1 MAYLPT
7 CEIFQDAFSDNI
19 SFDVLPVRNSTK
31 SHLLKL
37 IDAYYGG
44 HEADAETWFEIAG
57 MIKLM
62 FTQHFME
69 TVFPRPQYMQ
79 LYGAT
84 EICVFPMITSSDRVV
99 SNAFTNTMTAIILAV
114 LMCNL
119 SVIVCTKIY
128 KLSPIPIKKTDYP
141 SRLVH
146 INANI
151 CVFSFFPITLLSVI
165 HNMGLLD
172 ISYIYTLSVLL

>member
-1 MAYLPT
+1 
-7 CEIFQDAFSDNI
+7 
-19 SFDVLPVRNSTK
+19 
-31 SHLLKL
+31 
-37 IDAYYGG
+37 
-44 HEADAETWFEIAG
+44 
-57 MIKLM
+57 M

-172 ISYIYTLSVLL
+172 ISYIYTLLALCTFIVAGLSNTYLLWFLFMRRVRIIRCRKMRYPSMNELFIYGSKNSSPQLNLQNNYRDTRM